1 MEETMNPVK
10 VRTIHRRLG
19 ISIVCFLL
27 IQAVAG
33 LLMAMGRL
41 ARLDMTPPYNIL
53 YSIHADWD
61 PLGSIYRVVLGF
73 ATAIQGLLGI
83 MIFRSR
89 FRYKAG
95 DKATSPIS
103 SSPDQPNELEKE
115 APMGALSFAAD
126 IRPLFRDKDIRA
138 MKPNGIDLSSFEN
151 VKKRA
156 QGIYA
161 RLSAKEMPCDGPWSE
176 SLVQKLKEWIQS
188 GMAP

>member
-1 MEETMNPVK
+1 MTPAK
-10 VRTIHRRLG
+10 VRTLHRRLR
-19 ISIVCFLL
+19 ISIVCFLF

-33 LLMAMGRL
+33 LLMALGRL
-41 ARLDMTPPYNIL
+41 ASLEMSPPYNIL
-53 YSIHADWD
+53 YSVHADWD

-73 ATAIQGLLGI
+73 ATAIQGILGI
-83 MIFRSR
+83 MIFRSW

-95 DKATSPIS
+95 DRTIS
-103 SSPDQPNELEKE
+103 TIPSFSDQPSESKKE

-138 MKPNGIDLSSFEN
+138 MKPNGIDLSSYED

-156 QGIYA
+156 QDIYA

-176 SLVQKLKEWIQS
+176 TLVQKIKEWMQS